1 MQTDSLPV
9 ELPGKPYSNYIL
21 LGKYVLFSFLDKQI
35 FIAMKGRGTEVMVK
49 ELSHGMAPVSH
60 QQSPGFV
67 LKMRLLK
74 HPLMDVLLHII

>member
-1 MQTDSLPV
+1 
-9 ELPGKPYSNYIL
+9 
-21 LGKYVLFSFLDKQI
+21 
-35 FIAMKGRGTEVMVK
+35 MKGRGTEVMVK